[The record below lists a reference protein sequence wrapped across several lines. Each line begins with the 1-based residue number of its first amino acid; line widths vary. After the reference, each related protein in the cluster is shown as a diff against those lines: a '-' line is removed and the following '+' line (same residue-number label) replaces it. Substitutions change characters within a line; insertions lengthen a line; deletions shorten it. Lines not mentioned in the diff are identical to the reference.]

1 MELLSVECL
10 KSSRN
15 LPSKLVF
22 FFQTKTPLSSHS
34 FLWGIRM
41 LCKNGNSFR
50 GRINAGLLG
59 DRETLE
65 AKESLSTEGLL

>member
-1 MELLSVECL
+1 
-10 KSSRN
+10 
-15 LPSKLVF
+15 
-22 FFQTKTPLSSHS
+22 
-34 FLWGIRM
+34 M

-65 AKESLSTEGLL
+65 AKESLSTEGLLWGKAGAY